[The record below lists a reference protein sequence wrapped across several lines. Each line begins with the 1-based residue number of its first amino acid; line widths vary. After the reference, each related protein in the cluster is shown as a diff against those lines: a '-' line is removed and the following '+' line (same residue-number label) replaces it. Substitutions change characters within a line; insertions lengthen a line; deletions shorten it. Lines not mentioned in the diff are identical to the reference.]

1 MGKDRL
7 SGKLVVILHAD
18 VAGSTAL
25 VQQDEQLAHERIQDA
40 FQRFRKTIEKYHGRV
55 QELRGDALLA
65 EFERASDAVTAA
77 LSFQSDHH
85 DHLEDIDD
93 DIQPDIRIGIALG
106 EVVIADGTVTGAG
119 VVLAQ
124 RVEQLA
130 KPGGLCI
137 TSAIRE
143 ALPNRMPFSM
153 DSLGEQALKGFEDH
167 VRVYQVR
174 LSTGESVPP
183 PQQKSHRQLTPETWW
198 QRTAIVVVVVL
209 VAAGVGY
216 WSKYF
221 TPQEE
226 PVSIERMAIP
236 LPDKPSIAV
245 LPFTNMSSDTDQE
258 NLVEGVTEDIITE
271 LSKLRNLTVIARN
284 SSFSYKGKNIKIQEI
299 GRDLGVGYILDGSVQ
314 KADDRL
320 RISVQLVN
328 AGNGHQLW
336 AERFDRDLADI
347 FKLQD
352 EITRQIISALEI
364 RLSVDEQKNM
374 TRNVP
379 DSFEAYDF
387 FLRGQKASVQFSEE
401 AIEQAVEFY
410 RRSIRLDPNYAHAY
424 GALAIARIRQY
435 LIGFTET
442 PKLTQNRALELAMKA
457 AAIDPTSHQ
466 IQWSLSYI
474 HMYRREF
481 NEALKAAERAVL
493 LSPNY
498 ADGYAMLALIKN
510 NLGQAEE
517 SISLIEQAMVLNPH
531 YTWDY
536 IYQLGRAYYTIGEY
550 ENAVTFLSQA
560 LERNESAGYP
570 RLFLAASY
578 VNIGQIDDA
587 EWEIEQ
593 VEMAHP
599 EYNSRSY
606 LMKTMPIGDQILFDR
621 FLNDLVTAGL
631 SE

>member
-1 MGKDRL
+1 VAA
-7 SGKLVVILHAD
+7 VVVFALII
-18 VAGSTAL
+18 AGGTTYWFKSRKT
-25 VQQDEQLAHERIQDA
+25 QDE
-40 FQRFRKTIEKYHGRV
+40 
-55 QELRGDALLA
+55 
-65 EFERASDAVTAA
+65 VT
-77 LSFQSDHH
+77 
-85 DHLEDIDD
+85 
-93 DIQPDIRIGIALG
+93 
-106 EVVIADGTVTGAG
+106 
-119 VVLAQ
+119 
-124 RVEQLA
+124 
-130 KPGGLCI
+130 
-137 TSAIRE
+137 
-143 ALPNRMPFSM
+143 
-153 DSLGEQALKGFEDH
+153 SL
-167 VRVYQVR
+167 
-174 LSTGESVPP
+174 
-183 PQQKSHRQLTPETWW
+183 
-198 QRTAIVVVVVL
+198 
-209 VAAGVGY
+209 
-216 WSKYF
+216 
-221 TPQEE
+221 
-226 PVSIERMAIP
+226 ERMAFP

-245 LPFTNMSSDTDQE
+245 LPFANMSDDRLTQEYLSDGISE
-258 NLVEGVTEDIITE
+258 NIITE
-271 LSKLRNLTVIARN
+271 LSKLRSLTVIARN
-284 SSFSYKGKNIKIQEI
+284 SSFSYKGKNIKIQDI
-299 GRDLGVGYILDGSVQ
+299 GRDLGVRYILDGSVQ

-328 AGNGHQLW
+328 AGNGHHLW
-336 AERFDRDLADI
+336 AERYDRDLADI

-352 EITRQIISALEI
+352 EITRQIISALAI
-364 RLSVDEQKNM
+364 RLSVDEQKNI

-379 DSFEAYDF
+379 GSFEAYDL
-387 FLRGQKASVQFSEE
+387 FLRGQKVSAQFSKE
-401 AIEQAVEFY
+401 ALEQAVEFY

-424 GALAIARIRQY
+424 SALAIARIRQF

-442 PKLTQNRALELAMKA
+442 PKLTQDRALELAMKA
-457 AAIDPTSHQ
+457 ASIDPTSHQ

-498 ADGYAMLALIKN
+498 ADGYTMLALIKN

-517 SISLIEQAMVLNPH
+517 AISLIEKAMTLNPH

-536 IYQLGRAYYTIGEY
+536 VYQLGRAYYTNAEY
-550 ENAVTFLSQA
+550 ENAVSFLNQA